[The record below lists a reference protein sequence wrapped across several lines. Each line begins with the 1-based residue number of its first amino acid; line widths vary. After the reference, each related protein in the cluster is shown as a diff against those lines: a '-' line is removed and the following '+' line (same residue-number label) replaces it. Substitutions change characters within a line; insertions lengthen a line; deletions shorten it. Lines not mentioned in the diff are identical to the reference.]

1 VLNEWKESSE
11 EQVFKNFRYNRQEI
25 DWPVGGK
32 GMAWF
37 PRL

>member
-1 VLNEWKESSE
+1 VLDEWKEPSE
-11 EQVFKNFRYNRQEI
+11 EQLFKDFRYNRQET

-32 GMAWF
+32 GMGRF